1 MNQRIRRDTG
11 QYVEKRREEVSM
23 QATAKGAGVREA
35 VGVFDNADGLQEAI
49 DDLMTHGFDRAEI
62 SLLASE
68 SAVEEKLGHKYSK
81 ASELEDDSKVPR
93 AAYIEPE
100 SVGGAEGA
108 VVGGLMYVGAGLL
121 LGPVAAA
128 GATLAGMAAAAVIG
142 VGIGGLFGAS
152 LAKLIGERRARHIEE
167 QLKHG
172 GLLLWVRVR
181 DAERENRAVE
191 ILSRRS
197 GRDVHVHEV
206 MPAASQAAPKALV
219 DAADDWMTTWI
230 VKDIWRG

>member
-1 MNQRIRRDTG
+1 MQPG
-11 QYVEKRREEVSM
+11 AEGVS
-23 QATAKGAGVREA
+23 VREA
-35 VGVFDNADGLQEAI
+35 VGVFDNADRLQEAI

-68 SAVEEKLGHKYSK
+68 SAVEEKLGRKYSK
-81 ASELEDDSKVPR
+81 VGELEDDLQVPR

-100 SVGGAEGA
+100 SIGAGEGA
-108 VVGGLMYVGAGLL
+108 VIGGLMYVGAGLL

-128 GATLAGMAAAAVIG
+128 GATLAAMAAAAVIG

-152 LAKLIGERRARHIEE
+152 LAKLIGGKHARRIEE
-167 QLKHG
+167 QLRHG

-181 DAERENRAVE
+181 DEEREKGAVE

-206 MPAASQAAPKALV
+206 MPAASRAAPKP
-219 DAADDWMTTWI
+219 DGADDWMTTWI
-230 VKDIWRG
+230 VKDIRRG

>member
-1 MNQRIRRDTG
+1 
-11 QYVEKRREEVSM
+11 M
-23 QATAKGAGVREA
+23 QAAVSVREA
-35 VGVFDNADGLQEAI
+35 VGVFDDADRLQEAI
-49 DDLMTHGFDRAEI
+49 DDVMTHGFDRAEI

-68 SAVEEKLGHKYSK
+68 SAVEKKLGHKYVK
-81 ASELEDDSKVPR
+81 ASELEDDPKVPKR
-93 AAYIEPE
+93 GYVSQEE
-100 SVGGAEGA
+100 VGAAEGA
-108 VVGGLMYVGAGLL
+108 VIGGLMYVGAGLL

-128 GATLAGMAAAAVIG
+128 GATLAGMAAAAAIG
-142 VGIGGLFGAS
+142 GGVGGLFGAS
-152 LAKLIGERRARHIEE
+152 LAKLIGDRHARHIEE

-181 DAERENRAVE
+181 DAEREKRAVE

-197 GRDVHVHEV
+197 GRDVHVHVHEG
-206 MPAASQAAPKALV
+206 MPAASQPAPKAVV